1 MSYGIRTWNAN
12 GVLEMDTDTFTYQ
25 VLHSQTYS
33 LGPSQILTVL
43 IAGFV
48 PATCSA
54 AILPV
59 GVPAYPWASEAMPY
73 VRVGNGVVTIR
84 ARNPSESDPI
94 VTTRLTFRLLAM
106 RYK

>member
-33 LGPSQILTVL
+33 LGSSQILTVPVP
-43 IAGFV
+43 GFV

-59 GVPAYPWASEAMPY
+59 
-73 VRVGNGVVTIR
+73 GVVTIR